1 MKLSLLKGIAS
12 YLQGFKKLA
21 YFRRVKSNLFVGE
34 FDKHRIYFDL
44 TKGQS
49 DVFMCEGE
57 ILSTHIFHAP
67 FDLKLNQY
75 CTNAY
80 IEEVNVDGDNRI
92 LIFSCVRMGSYK
104 QMRFKLCL
112 ECTGKHTNVI
122 LLDEKNCVI
131 EALRHISETKSS
143 REVKVGKILLP
154 LPQPIHLKPQES
166 VPTPCEIPSILLEHY
181 HLYATKNMQLKRE
194 NVLRSL
200 QSKCNALKR
209 KRDTLPSEE
218 YFMNQSSL
226 LAQWGK
232 VLFASLHLLPTTKIT
247 SPTLVLKDF
256 DDTLLEIA
264 FPPQV
269 RDLKEAGNLFF
280 AQSKKFYKK
289 AQNLFVQRENLQNKI
304 DFLEA
309 QIKCV
314 RNVENLNDLEI
325 FSSYGRDSKMR
336 DYSSCQALGECFFIE
351 GFKVS
356 IGKNAKDNQRLLE
369 SAKADDM
376 WLHIR
381 DVPSAHLII
390 HCGKRKLKDSILQK
404 CGEILVKLY
413 ASKKG
418 SGNFV
423 VDYTQRR
430 FVKVSQNANVVY
442 SKHQSLHYRV

>member
-1 MKLSLLKGIAS
+1 M
-12 YLQGFKKLA
+12 
-21 YFRRVKSNLFVGE
+21 GE

-49 DVFMCEGE
+49 DIFMCEGE
-57 ILSTHIFHAP
+57 ILSTHIFQAP
-67 FDLKLNQY
+67 FDLKLAQY
-75 CTNAY
+75 CINAQ
-80 IEEVNVDGDNRI
+80 IQEVNVDGNNRI
-92 LIFSCVRMGSYK
+92 LIFSCVRMESYK
-104 QMRFKLCL
+104 QMHFKLVL
-112 ECTGKHTNVI
+112 ECTGKHTNAI
-122 LLDEKNCVI
+122 LLDEKTCVI
-131 EALRHISETKSS
+131 EALRHISEMKSS

-154 LPQPIHLKPQES
+154 LPQPIHLKSQES
-166 VPTPCEIPSILLEHY
+166 IPSPCEIPSILLEHY

-200 QSKCNALKR
+200 QSKCNALKQ
-209 KRDTLPSEE
+209 KRDSLPSEE
-218 YFMNQSSL
+218 YFINQSSL

-232 VLFASLHLLPTTKIT
+232 VLFASLYLLPTTKIT

-256 DDTLLEIA
+256 DNQPIEITLPSQA
-264 FPPQV
+264 

-280 AQSKKFYKK
+280 AQSKKFHKK
-289 AQNLFVQRENLQNKI
+289 AQSLFIQRENLQNKI

-309 QIKCV
+309 QIVCV
-314 RNVENLNDLEI
+314 QNVENLDDLEI
-325 FSSYGRDSKMR
+325 FSSYSSRKDSKVRDS
-336 DYSSCQALGECFFIE
+336 SSNQTSCECFFIE

-356 IGKNAKDNQRLLE
+356 IGKNARDNQRLLE

-390 HCGKRKLKDSILQK
+390 HCGKRKLKDSIVQK
-404 CGEILVKLY
+404 CGEILTKLY

-418 SGNFV
+418 GGDFV